1 MWAHAPAWLVEMW
14 PAFAVACVCL
24 VTEMFFAAAELSVIS
39 CDRIALRKDAEAGQR
54 PARLLE
60 QFLDNKQRFL
70 ATTLLGTQ
78 MSVIVSTVTMTYAL
92 HKVVADDRAELYLLA
107 LMTPVLVIF
116 GEIVPK
122 TIGQQSADRWARR
135 LVYPLWLASKVFSPV
150 VAPLTKLSTAMLKK
164 MHVPERKLVTREELE
179 LLLKTPSVSMKRG
192 EITEGE
198 RRMISRIFDFTDTT
212 VADVMMPLSDVVA
225 LSETADLATA
235 SRQIEETQYTR
246 FPVFRERVDR
256 VVGTVHAFD
265 ILKAG
270 RSEQKIG
277 ALARAPIFVPGNQ
290 PAVDLLVE
298 LQRARQG
305 MAIVVDEYGGAGG
318 HRHHR
323 GHPRRDRRRDRGR
336 ARRGRAQD
344 PQGGRRCVAGQRAH
358 VGGRGQ
364 PSAARGPARGRGVR
378 ERRRPGAGEAA
389 PHPARRRERPLRQ
402 RAGQGGQ
409 GQRAR
414 RRRGAGA
421 PGQAPLAGA
430 RTGHHRLKRALARPA
445 CKYFSVT
452 AGRGGLAI
460 GHRMPITCA

>member
-1 MWAHAPAWLVEMW
+1 MTAPPWLHEMW
-14 PAFAVACVCL
+14 PAFAVAGVCL
-24 VTEMFFAAAELSVIS
+24 LLEMFFAGAELSVIS
-39 CDRIALRKDAEAGQR
+39 CDRIALRKDAETGSR

-78 MSVIVSTVTMTYAL
+78 MAVIVSTVTMTYAL
-92 HKVVADDRAELYLLA
+92 HKVVSNDRAELYLLA

-135 LVYPLWLASKVFSPV
+135 LVYPLWLASKLFSPV
-150 VAPLTKLSTAMLKK
+150 VAPLTQLSTAVLKG
-164 MHVPERKLVTREELE
+164 MRVPERKLVTREELE
-179 LLLKTPSVSMKRG
+179 LLLKTPSMSSRRG

-212 VADVMMPLSDVVA
+212 VADVMVPLSDVVA

-235 SRQIEETQYTR
+235 TRQIEETQYTR

-270 RSEQKIG
+270 QSDQKIG

-290 PAVDLLVE
+290 KAVDLLVE

-305 MAIVVDEYGGAGG
+305 MAIVVDEYGGAVGIATIEDILEEIVG
-318 HRHHR
+318 EIEDEHDVAAPKIRKEAEGVWR
-323 GHPRRDRRRDRGR
+323 VN
-336 ARRGRAQD
+336 ART
-344 PQGGRRCVAGQRAH
+344 PVAEVNRQLRLELPEGEEYES
-358 VGGRGQ
+358 VGGLVLERLRHIPREGESVRFGTVLVKVVKANERAVEEVQ
-364 PSAARGPARGRGVR
+364 VRLGKRRSPVRGPG
-378 ERRRPGAGEAA
+378 
-389 PHPARRRERPLRQ
+389 
-402 RAGQGGQ
+402 
-409 GQRAR
+409 
-414 RRRGAGA
+414 
-421 PGQAPLAGA
+421 
-430 RTGHHRLKRALARPA
+430 T
-445 CKYFSVT
+445 
-452 AGRGGLAI
+452 I
-460 GHRMPITCA
+460 G